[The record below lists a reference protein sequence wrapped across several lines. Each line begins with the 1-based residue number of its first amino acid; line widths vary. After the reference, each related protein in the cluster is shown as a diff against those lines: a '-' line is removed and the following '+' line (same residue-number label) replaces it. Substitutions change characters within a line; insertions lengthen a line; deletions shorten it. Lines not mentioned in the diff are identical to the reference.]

1 MIQEPILTTSLSIAS
16 NDVEEYREKVTR
28 NSKKIARQLIP
39 QKKPEKQEQLAN
51 DVRGLLVLLTGE
63 ELDAFDDL
71 WTNDRLFNHEKFEKK
86 SGCLLDLWP
95 PAFKEIAKLAIN
107 TTPTAL
113 GTPNAASGK
122 GEFFLRLSS
131 RQFKGITKGDVE
143 YDNGKTKTKF
153 ELKKG
158 GKIGSKAPY
167 KTVNE
172 KLIIFCKTH
181 GLSLPKAKIGK
192 NAMGNQQFIPK
203 TIEATAFLGS
213 LTENLQKA
221 FLKELWNELKF
232 SSNLPELDK
241 YSWENFEQEFV
252 KAAVSDHFK
261 ENGDSFLVIHD
272 DYCYNIFDNTDDF
285 INFYKTK
292 KIEFEARAYA
302 DNGLAFYVR

>member
-28 NSKKIARQLIP
+28 ISTNITRQVIP
-39 QKKPEKQEQLAN
+39 QKEPETQEQLAN
-51 DVRGLLVLLTGE
+51 DVRGVLILLTE
-63 ELDAFDDL
+63 EKLDAFNYL
-71 WTNDRLFNHEKFEKK
+71 WTNDRLFSHAKFEK

-95 PAFKEIAKLAIN
+95 SDFKEIAKQVIN
-107 TTPTAL
+107 IAPTAL

-122 GEFFLRLSS
+122 GELFLRLSS

-143 YDNGKTKTKF
+143 YDNGKTKTIF

-158 GKIGSKAPY
+158 GRMGSKIPY

-172 KLIIFCKTH
+172 KLIIFCKTRE
-181 GLSLPKAKIGK
+181 LSLPEAKTGK
-192 NAMGNQQFIPK
+192 HAKGKQQFIPGSS
-203 TIEATAFLGS
+203 EATDFLGS
-213 LTENLQKA
+213 LTEDLKKA
-221 FLKELWNELKF
+221 FWKEFWNELKF
-232 SSNLPELDK
+232 SSNLPELDE
-241 YSWENFEQEFV
+241 YSWENVQQEFV

-261 ENGDSFLVIHD
+261 ENGDSILVIHN

-292 KIEFEARAYA
+292 KIEFEIRAYA
-302 DNGLAFYVR
+302 DNRLTFYVR